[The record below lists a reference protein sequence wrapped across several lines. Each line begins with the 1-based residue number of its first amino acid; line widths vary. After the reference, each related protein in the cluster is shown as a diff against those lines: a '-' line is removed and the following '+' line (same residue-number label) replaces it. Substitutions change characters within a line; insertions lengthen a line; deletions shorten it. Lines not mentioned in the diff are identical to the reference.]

1 MADGYYGQNPSVLA
15 GSAFLNSFMRTYNK
29 SMLMQADIM
38 QYRDKTARADKQMQM
53 QQSRLDISR
62 TSQALNIYDK
72 QVEYKE
78 LDKTNQKF
86 GDIGESSYASDFG
99 KKFITGIGSVES
111 KSIAAAD
118 QVEGISIGQEPTDSR
133 YKKTMFGDRVAYLDT
148 SNDTYFEWLGP
159 GKIGKQLEAESEF
172 PVDLKSRTPGAIRKI
187 GGDIGR
193 AGTMQLNKKSLTAV
207 EDPAKQQRYVVDQIE
222 KISKEIGETFDGTTE
237 GWEAMQPQSREII
250 TNSVIDGVFNAKNL
264 TTEQKVQYAFRLA
277 NVTGSD
283 ISEKVTE
290 RFIED
295 TITPTILSRIK
306 KVLSYTWAGR
316 HIAEV
321 HGVPEAEYS
330 PAETSSVTDE
340 ATKIVTQALISAGP
354 DTISRMVNTIPL
366 FIVAGLG
373 IGMYLLNEKT

>member
-1 MADGYYGQNPSVLA
+1 
-15 GSAFLNSFMRTYNK
+15 
-29 SMLMQADIM
+29 
-38 QYRDKTARADKQMQM
+38 
-53 QQSRLDISR
+53 
-62 TSQALNIYDK
+62 
-72 QVEYKE
+72 
-78 LDKTNQKF
+78 
-86 GDIGESSYASDFG
+86 
-99 KKFITGIGSVES
+99 
-111 KSIAAAD
+111 
-118 QVEGISIGQEPTDSR
+118 
-133 YKKTMFGDRVAYLDT
+133 MFGDRVAYLDT

-340 ATKIVTQALISAGP
+340 ATKIVTQALISEGP
-354 DTISRMVNTIPL
+354 NTIRGFLGDASGNITDIYSDEVQQRIFVKAREAVDRYINDREAEPGIIGAGIDILTTPTTQPGGYTPSKPL
-366 FIVAGLG
+366 PDKRIMG
-373 IGMYLLNEKT
+373 IGGKGRLTREDVFMRY